1 MRIHRI
7 SIRLHMQDHNIP
19 LSLSIISVYILTVL
33 VLWNIFSKGHVM
45 VMSWLFLRYDPSTC
59 PKKSLKCGKSTNVSS
74 WIRDFFAFFNFQNGV
89 LREGI
94 WGGLRKIRFVSI
106 LHVISFCNY
115 FKTTL
120 RPNWLSLYLNF
131 CSLSSTKPLLV
142 SVRRSNFYSK
152 SQNHVLVMHIIAHFF
167 PIFWKFPEAVI
178 TKGEWGKRR
187 RGRRLEQRVEWRW
200 MRSGRWSVVLWY

>member
-1 MRIHRI
+1 
-7 SIRLHMQDHNIP
+7 MQDHNIP
-19 LSLSIISVYILTVL
+19 LSLFIISFYILTVL
-33 VLWNIFSKGHVM
+33 VLWNIFSNGHVT
-45 VMSWLFLRYDPSTC
+45 VTSCLFLRYNPSTC
-59 PKKSLKCGKSTNVSS
+59 PKKSLKCGKSTNASS
-74 WIRDFFAFFNFQNGV
+74 QIRDFFAFFKVQNGV

-94 WGGLRKIRFVSI
+94 WGRLRKIIFVSI

-131 CSLSSTKPLLV
+131 CSLSSPKPLLA
-142 SVRRSNFYSK
+142 SVWRSNFYSE
-152 SQNHVLVMHIIAHFF
+152 SQNQVLAMHIIAHFF

-178 TKGEWGKRR
+178 MKGEQGKRR
-187 RGRRLEQRVEWRW
+187 RGRRLEQMVEWRW

>member
-1 MRIHRI
+1 
-7 SIRLHMQDHNIP
+7 MQDHNIP
-19 LSLSIISVYILTVL
+19 LSLFIISVYILTVL
-33 VLWNIFSKGHVM
+33 VLWNIISNGHIT
-45 VMSWLFLRYDPSTC
+45 VMSCLFLRYDPSTH
-59 PKKSLKCGKSTNVSS
+59 PKKSLKCGKSTNASS
-74 WIRDFFAFFNFQNGV
+74 WIWDFFAFFNFQNGV

-94 WGGLRKIRFVSI
+94 WGRLRKIRFISI

-120 RPNWLSLYLNF
+120 TPNWLSRHLNF
-131 CSLSSTKPLLV
+131 CSLSSTKPLLA
-142 SVRRSNFYSK
+142 SVWRSNFYSK

-178 TKGEWGKRR
+178 TKGEQGKRT
-187 RGRRLEQRVEWRW
+187 RGRRLEQRVKWRW

>member
-1 MRIHRI
+1 
-7 SIRLHMQDHNIP
+7 MQDHNIP

-33 VLWNIFSKGHVM
+33 VLWNIFSKGHVT
-45 VMSWLFLRYDPSTC
+45 VTSCLFLRYDPSTH
-59 PKKSLKCGKSTNVSS
+59 PKKSLKHGKSTNVSS
-74 WIRDFFAFFNFQNGV
+74 RIRDIFAFFNFQNGV
-89 LREGI
+89 LQEGI

-106 LHVISFCNY
+106 LHVLSFCNY
-115 FKTTL
+115 LKTTL

-131 CSLSSTKPLLV
+131 CSLSSTKPLLA
-142 SVRRSNFYSK
+142 SVQRSNFYSK
-152 SQNHVLVMHIIAHFF
+152 CQNHVLVMHIIAHFF

>member
-1 MRIHRI
+1 MRTHRI

-19 LSLSIISVYILTVL
+19 LSLFIILVYILTVL
-33 VLWNIFSKGHVM
+33 VLWNIVSNGHVT
-45 VMSWLFLRYDPSTC
+45 VTSCLFLRYDPSTR
-59 PKKSLKCGKSTNVSS
+59 PQKVWNAGKVLMHHHEFE
-74 WIRDFFAFFNFQNGV
+74 IFFAFFNFQNGV

-94 WGGLRKIRFVSI
+94 WGGLRKIIFVSI

-120 RPNWLSLYLNF
+120 KPNWLSRYLNF
-131 CSLSSTKPLLV
+131 CSLSSTKPLLA
-142 SVRRSNFYSK
+142 SVWRSNFYYE
-152 SQNHVLVMHIIAHFF
+152 SQNHVLAMHIIAHFF

-178 TKGEWGKRR
+178 TKGEQGKR

>member
-1 MRIHRI
+1 MRTHRI

-19 LSLSIISVYILTVL
+19 LSLFIISVYILTVL
-33 VLWNIFSKGHVM
+33 VLWNIFSNGHVM
-45 VMSWLFLRYDPSTC
+45 VTSCLFLRYDPSTH
-59 PKKSLKCGKSTNVSS
+59 PKKSLKCGKSTNAFS

-89 LREGI
+89 LWEGI
-94 WGGLRKIRFVSI
+94 WGRLRKTRFVSI

-131 CSLSSTKPLLV
+131 CSLSSTKPLLA
-142 SVRRSNFYSK
+142 SVWRSNFYSE
-152 SQNHVLVMHIIAHFF
+152 SQNHMLAMHIITHFF
-167 PIFWKFPEAVI
+167 PILWKFPECSDNERQ
-178 TKGEWGKRR
+178 TGKRR

-200 MRSGRWSVVLWY
+200 MRSGRWSVLLWY

>member
-1 MRIHRI
+1 
-7 SIRLHMQDHNIP
+7 
-19 LSLSIISVYILTVL
+19 
-33 VLWNIFSKGHVM
+33 M
-45 VMSWLFLRYDPSTC
+45 VTSRSHYAFFWGTTQAPA
-59 PKKSLKCGKSTNVSS
+59 PKKVWNMGKVLMRHHKFKIFLPFST
-74 WIRDFFAFFNFQNGV
+74 FKTGV

-94 WGGLRKIRFVSI
+94 WGGLRKIIFVSI

-120 RPNWLSLYLNF
+120 RPNWLSRYLNF
-131 CSLSSTKPLLV
+131 CSLSSTKPLLA
-142 SVRRSNFYSK
+142 SVWRSNFYSE
-152 SQNHVLVMHIIAHFF
+152 SQNHVLVMHIIAHYF

-178 TKGEWGKRR
+178 TKGEQGKRR

>member
-1 MRIHRI
+1 
-7 SIRLHMQDHNIP
+7 MQDHNIP
-19 LSLSIISVYILTVL
+19 LSLFIISVYILTVL
-33 VLWNIFSKGHVM
+33 VLWNIVSNGHVT
-45 VMSWLFLRYDPSTC
+45 VTSCLFLRYDPSTR
-59 PKKSLKCGKSTNVSS
+59 PKH
-74 WIRDFFAFFNFQNGV
+74 NFQNGV

-94 WGGLRKIRFVSI
+94 WGGLQKIRFISI

-131 CSLSSTKPLLV
+131 CSLSSTKPLLA
-142 SVRRSNFYSK
+142 SVWRSNFYSE
-152 SQNHVLVMHIIAHFF
+152 SQNHVLAMHIIAHFF

-178 TKGEWGKRR
+178 MKGEQGKRR

>member
-1 MRIHRI
+1 
-7 SIRLHMQDHNIP
+7 MQDHNIP
-19 LSLSIISVYILTVL
+19 LSLFIISVYILTVL
-33 VLWNIFSKGHVM
+33 VLWNIISKGHVT
-45 VMSWLFLRYDPSTC
+45 VTSCLFLRYDPSTH
-59 PKKSLKCGKSTNVSS
+59 PKKSMKRGKNTNVSS
-74 WIRDFFAFFNFQNGV
+74 PIRDFFAFFNFQNGV
-89 LREGI
+89 LWEGI

-120 RPNWLSLYLNF
+120 RPHWLSLYLNF
-131 CSLSSTKPLLV
+131 CSLSSTKPLLA
-142 SVRRSNFYSK
+142 SVWRSNFYSEY
-152 SQNHVLVMHIIAHFF
+152 QNHVLVMHTIAHFF

-178 TKGEWGKRR
+178 TKGIQGKRR

>member
-1 MRIHRI
+1 
-7 SIRLHMQDHNIP
+7 MQDHNIP

-33 VLWNIFSKGHVM
+33 VLWNIFSKDHVT
-45 VMSWLFLRYDPSTC
+45 VMSCLFLRYDPRTR

-74 WIRDFFAFFNFQNGV
+74 QIRDIFAFFNFQNGV

-115 FKTTL
+115 LKKTL

-131 CSLSSTKPLLV
+131 CSLSSTKPLLA
-142 SVRRSNFYSK
+142 SVQRSNFYSE

-178 TKGEWGKRR
+178 AKGKWGKRR

>member
-1 MRIHRI
+1 MRTHRI
-7 SIRLHMQDHNIP
+7 SIRLHMQDCNIP

-33 VLWNIFSKGHVM
+33 VLWNIFSKGHVT
-45 VMSWLFLRYDPSTC
+45 VISCLFLRYDPSTR
-59 PKKSLKCGKSTNVSS
+59 PKKSLNCGKSTNVSS
-74 WIRDFFAFFNFQNGV
+74 WIWDFFAFFNFQNGV

-115 FKTTL
+115 LKTTL

-131 CSLSSTKPLLV
+131 CSLSSTKPLLA
-142 SVRRSNFYSK
+142 SVRRSNFYSE

-178 TKGEWGKRR
+178 MKGEWGKRR